1 MLIRREIGSTNK
13 QEEND
18 DMKSLVAKP
27 PLTLRHFTLQALF
40 WASYANK
47 KIYILWK
54 QGHSVYSL

>member
-40 WASYANK
+40 
-47 KIYILWK
+47 
-54 QGHSVYSL
+54 